1 MKQLYF
7 VRHGESEFNRAHKW
21 AGSTDT
27 PLTET
32 GHKQAQKAG
41 RHIKDKKIAIDVI
54 VSSPLERA
62 HETAKHIA
70 DAIEYPHEKII
81 LHDALIERNYGV
93 LEGNKNLMTAT
104 RYLLDESSID
114 HYENIEKL
122 EELQARINSALEYL
136 KSLPHETVL
145 VVGHGASGRAL
156 RRAINNDPLH
166 VRGKSF
172 ANAEIV
178 RLI

>member
-1 MKQLYF
+1 MKRLYF
-7 VRHGESEFNRAHKW
+7 VRHGESEFNRANRW

-32 GHKQAQKAG
+32 GHAQAKKAG
-41 RHIKDKKIAIDVI
+41 RHFKQKNIPIDVI
-54 VSSPLERA
+54 VSSPLDRA
-62 HETAKHIA
+62 HQTAKHIA
-70 DAIEYPHEKII
+70 SSIGYPHEEII
-81 LHDALIERNYGV
+81 LHEPLIERNFGV
-93 LEGNKNLMTAT
+93 LEGNKDLVTAT
-104 RYLLDESSID
+104 KYLFNEAAID

-122 EELQARINSALEYL
+122 ADLQERVNNVLDYL
-136 KSLPHETVL
+136 KSLPHETIL

-156 RRAINNDPLH
+156 RRAINNEPLH

-172 ANAEIV
+172 ANAEVV